1 MQNDKNLQQMFQEL
15 TGYEK
20 KNVELKINGAPASPM
35 QIVQAHLMR
44 EHNEYM
50 REYVL
55 DEEGDIKELRFQRI
69 EK

>member
-1 MQNDKNLQQMFQEL
+1 
-15 TGYEK
+15 
-20 KNVELKINGAPASPM
+20 M
-35 QIVQAHLMR
+35 QIVQAHMMR